1 MALKSGVLLA
11 AGFLAPTIATAQSAH
26 DAESGETI
34 TLEAQA
40 DSSEWEQN
48 EHFRKFYPL
57 SVETLGGGTDD
68 VDVEL
73 YEQRSYAI
81 FRAFAESVGVDPDG
95 MVDHLKNIPREMVM
109 IVNRDPTVL
118 ENYESFM
125 VALRG
130 PR

>member
-1 MALKSGVLLA
+1 MALKGGILLA
-11 AGFLAPTIATAQSAH
+11 AVLLPTSATPQSAH
-26 DAESGETI
+26 NAGPGETV

-48 EHFRKFYPL
+48 EQLRKFYPL
-57 SVETLGGGTDD
+57 SVEMLGNGADE

-81 FRAFAESVGVDPDG
+81 FRAFGESIGVDPDG

-109 IVNRDPTVL
+109 IVKRDPTVL
-118 ENYESFM
+118 ESYENFS

-130 PR
+130 PK